1 MAKRYM
7 STDLFHEDWFVE
19 LETDIKLFYIYS
31 LLNCDH
37 AGFLR
42 VNFRVFNALNSTLLT
57 PDTAF
62 EAINKEKPRF
72 QKISDRVWFLP
83 DFIPYQYG
91 DTFNPRNRV
100 HHSVASLLEK
110 NGIDIKGLGWGS
122 DGASEGVKEKEKEK
136 DRDEDI
142 EIVGDCKGGL
152 LPPIPDTSEI
162 EQEFKRAL
170 TQLYLPET
178 AHGGYQ
184 KLAAAFF
191 GHYQSQGWKKGNDMR
206 IFDWRPLVHKWIA
219 IEKGRKGSTQS
230 STTKHERPWDN

>member
-1 MAKRYM
+1 MPKRYM

-42 VNFRVFNALNSTLLT
+42 VNFRVFNALNSTQLT

-62 EAINKEKPRF
+62 DAINREKPRLR
-72 QKISDRVWFLP
+72 KISDRVWFLP

-91 DTFNPRNRV
+91 DNFNPRNRV
-100 HHSVASLLEK
+100 HHSVANLLEK
-110 NGIDIKGLGWGS
+110 NGIDIEGLTWGL
-122 DGASEGVKEKEKEK
+122 DGAYQGVKDKDKEKEK
-136 DRDEDI
+136 DL
-142 EIVGDCKGGL
+142 EIVGDYKGGL
-152 LPPIPDTSEI
+152 IPAIPDISEV

-170 TQLYLPET
+170 TQLALPDT

-191 GHYQSQGWKKGNDMR
+191 GHYQSQGWKKGNDMK
-206 IFDWRPLVHKWIA
+206 IFDWRPLVHKWIST
-219 IEKGRKGSTQS
+219 EKGRPTTPSK
-230 STTKHERPWDN
+230 TTKHNRPWDN

>member
-7 STDLFHEDWFVE
+7 STDLFHEDWFGE

-42 VNFRVFNALNSTLLT
+42 VNLRVFNALNSTQLS

-62 EAINKEKPRF
+62 GAINQEKPRLR
-72 QKISDRVWFLP
+72 KISDRVWFLP

-100 HHSVASLLEK
+100 HQSVANLLVK
-110 NGIDIKGLGWGS
+110 NGVDIKGLTWGL
-122 DGASEGVKEKEKEK
+122 DGAYHGVKDKEKEKEK
-136 DRDEDI
+136 ENSI
-142 EIVGDCKGGL
+142 GDYKGGS
-152 LPPIPDTSEI
+152 IPDLSDVED
-162 EQEFKRAL
+162 EFRKAL
-170 TQLYLPET
+170 TQLALPQD
-178 AHGGYQ
+178 AHGGAE
-184 KLAAAFF
+184 KLASAFF
-191 GHYQSQGWKKGNDMR
+191 GHYQSQGWKKGNDMK

-219 IEKGRKGSTQS
+219 TEKSRPPKS
-230 STTKHERPWDN
+230 SANNSKPTRPWDN